1 MSTLAL
7 NLTDPVVFE
16 REVQRQMTRLDEPLS
31 LFTVDLSAINK
42 IFSRNDAIA
51 GQNFLS
57 AIAKLLQRICRE
69 NDRIYRIGD
78 CAFGI
83 LFTNVDTAVHQQL
96 AAEKIIRLYDS
107 VIRELEIPYQANI
120 HIGIANYPEHAR
132 EAHDLIHK
140 SSVALEAS
148 RANEESYFLYQ
159 PFAIE
164 TLSLKWDLQEQVGI
178 AITSREFELN
188 YLPRVSLASGHAT
201 GAEALLR
208 WNSEKHGEVP
218 PDILV
223 AVAMEIGRMGEL
235 TQSILTTALRH
246 SSEWPGKRGYD
257 YNVSLNLDAE
267 TLNEPEL
274 ASAVAS
280 GLMIWGGENHT
291 LTLEI
296 TESALAGHA
305 ESNFNLFHKLR
316 SLGIGLSIDDF
327 GAGVSSLSYLRNI
340 PVTELKVDRSFV
352 ANMLE
357 SSADRKLVETIIEL
371 GHRFDMQVVAE
382 GVESAKQLE
391 LLKQMGCDLA
401 QGFYFSKPLPH
412 DEFCRWLANQ

>member
-16 REVQRQMTRLDEPLS
+16 REVQRQMTHLGEPLS

-42 IFSRNDAIA
+42 IFSRNDTVA

-69 NDRIYRIGD
+69 NDKIYRIGD

-83 LFTNVDTAVHQQL
+83 IFTNVDTSVHQQL
-96 AAEKIIRLYDS
+96 AAEKIVRLYDS
-107 VIRELEIPYQANI
+107 VIRELEVPYQANI
-120 HIGIANYPEHAR
+120 HIGIANYPEHAS

-148 RANEESYFLYQ
+148 KTNEESYFLYQ
-159 PFAIE
+159 PFAIN
-164 TLSLKWDLQEQVGI
+164 TLSLKWDIHEEVGI

-188 YLPRVSLASGHAT
+188 YLPKVSLSSGRAT

-218 PDILV
+218 PEILV
-223 AVAMEIGRMGEL
+223 AIAMEIGRMGEL

-246 SSEWPGKRGYD
+246 SSEWPGKSDND
-257 YNVSLNLDAE
+257 YNVSLNLDPE

-274 ASAVAS
+274 ASAISS
-280 GLMIWGGENHT
+280 GLSIWGGDNHT

-305 ESNFNLFHKLR
+305 ESNFSLFHKLR

-327 GAGVSSLSYLRNI
+327 GAGCSSLSYLRNI
-340 PVTELKVDRSFV
+340 PVTELKIDRSFIT
-352 ANMLE
+352 NMLE
-357 SSADRKLVETIIEL
+357 SSADRKLVETIIDL
-371 GHRFDMQVVAE
+371 GHRFGMQVVAE
-382 GVESAKQLE
+382 GVENARQLE

-412 DEFCRWLANQ
+412 DEFCEWLAEQ